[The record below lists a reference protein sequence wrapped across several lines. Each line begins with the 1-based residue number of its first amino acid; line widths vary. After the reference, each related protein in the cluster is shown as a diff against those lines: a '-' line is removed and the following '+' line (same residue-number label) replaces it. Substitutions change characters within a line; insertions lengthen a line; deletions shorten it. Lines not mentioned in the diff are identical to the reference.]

1 MKPDPLQAVCDT
13 SLFQDIFTQ
22 TLNSSIDIQTI
33 QATLCSLNLSD
44 IDALLNDIFK
54 ANGMI
59 VQVSEL
65 YIGCFG
71 PWNTSSENNVVH
83 HIKLLEGGP
92 YYFCGVSGGWGLE
105 GSCIYFLHVFQ
116 TWLWAWAPQTLQS
129 NCFGMYVYVINFSL

>member
-65 YIGCFG
+65 MDFL
-71 PWNTSSENNVVH
+71 V
-83 HIKLLEGGP
+83 GGLP
-92 YYFCGVSGGWGLE
+92 YQS
-105 GSCIYFLHVFQ
+105 SCIDFLHVF
-116 TWLWAWAPQTLQS
+116 
-129 NCFGMYVYVINFSL
+129 